1 MVFPESI
8 MPVRLSKLGVLVLD
22 DYMEDVLMSLQHLGY
37 VHVVD
42 MKDRSA
48 LWEDIPKP
56 YETSEQITSWEKYL
70 SRLENLLKDLG
81 IKKDYGLLDIFKPKE
96 HTPIE
101 ISLEEEL
108 SLISDLENLL
118 DNIEADVEDNIIRY
132 RVIRNFLVMLNR
144 TDIDVEMIRSSERLY
159 VVLGQITLENM
170 SLIEEKILNKAP
182 YSRIY
187 SFGKRRRKFI
197 VLVSL
202 KRFKESIDETLESEA
217 FERVEIPDGLSGGAA
232 ECIRL
237 IDGKMDETKRKNA
250 ELSTKLY
257 DVANCKIERLKNMQK
272 LGKTGRMFVLEAWVP
287 KEQHKDVEET
297 IRQSSQGYARTLVVE
312 PDDPKS
318 NVPTLLRE
326 RKILSSFRMITEM
339 YGLPKYNE
347 IDPTPFVAAFFIFF
361 MGLMLGDISLGI
373 IFLAGGF
380 LIMRGAGSRSEN
392 MASLGKI
399 LACSGVSAIF
409 FGFLSGQFMGGA
421 LEMLSEDQITL
432 PVFWMSPA
440 DEPINFLVTVLVI
453 GVFHILIGAVLGVIN
468 NYLNNR
474 IRDMIGDQ
482 VSVFLLIAGTGII
495 VGTGQY
501 QFVGYGMIGYIVVL
515 AGLTALLLGKG
526 VMGLLEITK
535 IVSNIISYVRILAL
549 NMASTWMGRIFVLL
563 GSMLV
568 KIPFFGLVATIA
580 LLLFSQI
587 FLVFISAFSTFAH
600 AMRLHYVE
608 FFGRFFMGGGVKF
621 SPIEHKKYYTILKDE
636 EE

>member
-1 MVFPESI
+1 MVFPQSI
-8 MPVRLSKLGVLVLD
+8 MPVRLSELRVLVLD
-22 DYMEDVLMSLQHLGY
+22 DYMEDVLISLQHLGY

-70 SRLENLLKDLG
+70 SRLENLLEDLG

-132 RVIRNFLVMLNR
+132 RVIRNLLVMLIR

-187 SFGKRRRKFI
+187 SFGKSRRKFI
-197 VLVSL
+197 VIVSL

-237 IDGKMDETKRKNA
+237 IDGKIDETKRKNA

-257 DVANCKIERLKNMQK
+257 DVANCKIERLKSMQK

-297 IRQSSQGYARTLVVE
+297 IRQSSQGYARTLVME
-312 PDDPKS
+312 PDDPKI

-339 YGLPKYNE
+339 YGLPRYNE
-347 IDPTPFVAAFFIFF
+347 IDPTPFVAVFFIFF

-421 LEMLSEDQITL
+421 LEMLSENQITL
-432 PVFWMSPA
+432 PVIWMSPA
-440 DEPINFLVTVLVI
+440 DEPINFLVIVLVI

-468 NYLNNR
+468 NYLNHR

-526 VMGLLEITK
+526 MMGLLEITK
-535 IVSNIISYVRILAL
+535 IVSNVISYVRILAL

-621 SPIEHKKYYTILKDE
+621 SPIEHKKYYTILKDKE
-636 EE
+636 E

>member
-1 MVFPESI
+1 
-8 MPVRLSKLGVLVLD
+8 MPVRLSELRVLVLD
-22 DYMEDVLMSLQHLGY
+22 DYMEDVLISLQHLGY

-70 SRLENLLKDLG
+70 SRLENLLEDLG

-132 RVIRNFLVMLNR
+132 RVIRNLLVMLIR

-187 SFGKRRRKFI
+187 SFGKSRRKFI
-197 VLVSL
+197 VIVSL

-237 IDGKMDETKRKNA
+237 IDGKIDETKRKNA

-257 DVANCKIERLKNMQK
+257 DVANCKIERLKSMQK

-297 IRQSSQGYARTLVVE
+297 IRQSSQGYARTLVME
-312 PDDPKS
+312 PDDPKI

-440 DEPINFLVTVLVI
+440 DEPINFLVIVLVI

-468 NYLNNR
+468 NYLNHR

-501 QFVGYGMIGYIVVL
+501 QFAGYGMIGYIVVL

-526 VMGLLEITK
+526 MMGLLEITK
-535 IVSNIISYVRILAL
+535 IVSNVISYVRILAL

-621 SPIEHKKYYTILKDE
+621 SPIEHKKYYTILKDKE
-636 EE
+636 E